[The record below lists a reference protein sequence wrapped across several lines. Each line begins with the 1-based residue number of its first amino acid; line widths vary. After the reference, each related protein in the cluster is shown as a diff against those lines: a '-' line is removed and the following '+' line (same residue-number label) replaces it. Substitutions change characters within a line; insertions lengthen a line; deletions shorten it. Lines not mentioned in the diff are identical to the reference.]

1 MDSNLQINRKYTVLV
16 AGNVNLKD
24 YDINKK
30 VEPYVVYKYS
40 DRKEIKES
48 IINIYE
54 KYIENIPKE
63 NSFLKE
69 ILSFKLQEIQ
79 EMTDEE
85 YFEYATKDMKYD
97 KKTGD
102 ALSTIN
108 PKGKYNLLSEAD
120 KENAMP
126 LIGDSFQC
134 KVKDLPIIVK
144 NDEELERLMNQA
156 NIDDPVKMYLK
167 DIGTVQ
173 LLTSEQEVELAKKIL
188 DGDVRAKKE
197 LSEGYEKTT
206 NNRMELLAVIKGLEA
221 LKEPCRVNLYSDSK
235 YVVDAIEK
243 GWVVKWK
250 QNGWMRNKK
259 ERASNVDLWEQLLVM
274 LEKHQV
280 KFIWV
285 KGHADNPWNE
295 RCDELARMAIQK
307 GDLKEDENYGK
318 M

>member
-16 AGNVNLKD
+16 AGNVNLKN

-108 PKGKYNLLSEAD
+108 PKGKYNLLSEPD

-144 NDEELERLMNQA
+144 NDEELE
-156 NIDDPVKMYLK
+156 K
-167 DIGTVQ
+167 
-173 LLTSEQEVELAKKIL
+173 
-188 DGDVRAKKE
+188 
-197 LSEGYEKTT
+197 LSEHWKKM
-206 NNRMELLAVIKGLEA
+206 MENEDMKQKYIETYIDEETYISVMSEPFFYNAFVSEETGWLEQ
-221 LKEPCRVNLYSDSK
+221 
-235 YVVDAIEK
+235 
-243 GWVVKWK
+243 G
-250 QNGWMRNKK
+250 
-259 ERASNVDLWEQLLVM
+259 
-274 LEKHQV
+274 
-280 KFIWV
+280 
-285 KGHADNPWNE
+285 
-295 RCDELARMAIQK
+295 
-307 GDLKEDENYGK
+307 DENQIKWVLNFKKRFIENLPDNTILKVYNFTR
-318 M
+318 